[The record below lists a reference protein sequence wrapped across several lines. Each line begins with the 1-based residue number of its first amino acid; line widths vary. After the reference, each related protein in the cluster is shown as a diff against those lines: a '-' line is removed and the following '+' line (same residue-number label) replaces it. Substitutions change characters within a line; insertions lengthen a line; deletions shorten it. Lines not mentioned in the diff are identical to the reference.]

1 MEKIGTIASIK
12 KEATIYKLTNP
23 FRWFAEFGAT
33 GGLILFFISIVALV
47 WANSPYQNV
56 YEDFKN
62 INLTFSIGSFV
73 ISKGLILWINDALMA
88 IFFFVV
94 GLEIKREFLVG
105 ELSDI
110 RKASFPIVAAIG
122 GMLVPALIYYLFN
135 QEGDLRNGWGI
146 PMATDIAFALGF
158 LALLGSRVPTSL
170 KIFLTA
176 LAIVDDIGAV
186 IVIGLFYTETIHLI
200 PIVCAGCIFVSMIF
214 GNRLGIRTPWFY
226 LIFGIFLWIAFL
238 KSGIHATVSGVLA
251 AFTIP
256 SKSLVDGHLFVKEGK
271 SLLNE
276 FEVSFSKTKTIKH
289 SQNSLTTKQES
300 IVATMETACEY
311 ILPPLYRLEHSI
323 LPWVTFV
330 IMPIFALANAG
341 ITIEGDLFRSLSHSV
356 SYGVIG
362 GLFLGKPI
370 GVFLFSFIA
379 VKLGISK
386 LPEQTNWTQI
396 IGIGFFAGVG
406 FTMSIFVASL
416 AFLDS
421 NSLLTNSK
429 IGILIGS
436 LLSLT
441 VGMIVLRFQKQ
452 K

>member
-1 MEKIGTIASIK
+1 MEKIGKIASIK
-12 KEATIYKLTNP
+12 REAAIYKLTNS
-23 FRWFAEFGAT
+23 FRWFSEFGAT
-33 GGLILFFISIVALV
+33 GGLILFFISIIALV
-47 WANSPYQNV
+47 WANSPFQNF

-62 INLTFSIGSFV
+62 INLTFSVGSFV

-110 RKASFPIVAAIG
+110 RKATFPIFAAIG

-158 LALLGSRVPTSL
+158 LALLGSRVPVSL
-170 KIFLTA
+170 KVFLTA

-186 IVIGLFYTETIHLI
+186 VVIGLFYTETIHMI
-200 PIVCAGCIFVSMIF
+200 PIVCAGFIFITLIF
-214 GNRLGIRTPWFY
+214 GNSLGIRTPWFY
-226 LIFGIFLWIAFL
+226 FIFGIFLWIAFL

-276 FEVSFSKTKTIKH
+276 FEKSISNANTTKN
-289 SQNSLTTKQES
+289 SQILLTTKQES
-300 IVATMETACEY
+300 VVSTMETACEY
-311 ILPPLYRLEHSI
+311 ILPPLFRLEHSI

-341 ITIEGDLFRSLSHSV
+341 ITMQGDFFSSLYHPV
-356 SYGVIG
+356 TYGVIG
-362 GLFLGKPI
+362 GLFFGKPI
-370 GVFLFSFIA
+370 GIFIFSFFA

-386 LPEQTNWTQI
+386 LPEHTSWSQV
-396 IGIGFFAGVG
+396 IGIGFFAGIG

-416 AFLDS
+416 AFANANHS
-421 NSLLTNSK
+421 LTNSK
-429 IGILIGS
+429 IGILLGS
-436 LLSLT
+436 FISLV
-441 VGMIVLRFQKQ
+441 VGMVVLYFQK
-452 K
+452 KK